1 MKKFILFTALF
12 MLGLSACTS
21 NAESDVLPTETI
33 RIEPTNIISGDT
45 PTPPAYLSLP
55 SDVNLT
61 KASAFIDSAD
71 LLFVETDPVQI
82 NLILG
87 GHLPTPCHELRVKI
101 EAPDDENDI
110 HVEVYSVA
118 DPEVICAQVLRAFNE
133 TISLGSYPTGSYMI
147 WINGK
152 KIGNFDF

>member
-1 MKKFILFTALF
+1 MKKSILFTALF
-12 MLGLSACTS
+12 MLGLNACTN
-21 NAESDVLPTETI
+21 NAEQIQATETI
-33 RIEPTNIISGDT
+33 VTEPTIAIVEERSK
-45 PTPPAYLSLP
+45 PPAYLPLP
-55 SDVNLT
+55 NDVKLT

-71 LLFVETDPVQI
+71 LLFVETAPVQI

-101 EAPDDENDI
+101 EPPDDKNDI

-133 TISLGSYPTGSYMI
+133 TIALGSYSSGSYMI
-147 WINGK
+147 WINGDP
-152 KIGNFDF
+152 IGNFDT